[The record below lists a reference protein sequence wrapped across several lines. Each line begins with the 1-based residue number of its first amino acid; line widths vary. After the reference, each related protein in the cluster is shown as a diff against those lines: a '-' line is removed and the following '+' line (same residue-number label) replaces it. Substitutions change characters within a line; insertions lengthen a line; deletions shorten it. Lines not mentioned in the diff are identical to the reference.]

1 VIREKIIKQNYA
13 NEGKEKKIE
22 KLSKIGKSD

>member
-13 NEGKEKKIE
+13 REGKER